1 VDGGW
6 RLDGALNL
14 DVHPPTGDAAAMAA
28 TIQGRGLPVTYQGHW
43 QEGGLWSFALGGKG
57 TDWELGLSQNQTR
70 TAGTNRLSFKPLL
83 SLTARGRKN
92 QVEIEADVRLAE
104 FRGLFDQTTFR
115 VPNLSVHAVG
125 EGPWNQL
132 QGHCEVKADNLRLNT
147 AQLSG
152 HLPRLSV
159 KSNFTTVNGSLQM
172 SGETRLSRGVVR
184 LPDQQ
189 MRLEGLRLNIP
200 FSWPHDPLT
209 AGGSVYLAAANWNN
223 LALGEVRGRIR
234 QQADGADFRL
244 THQSPILP
252 GGKLQID
259 GRLALEAG
267 NASPHLDVGYRFERP
282 VSPDDI
288 DLGRRVT
295 DLAGIH
301 FNGRIEAEGRG
312 TYQTGQIQ
320 AGLTIKLSDGRL
332 LQPKQKRGM
341 VGLTGSI
348 DFPNLP
354 SMRSAPG
361 QQVAFER
368 AYIGDIAAT
377 DGQFD
382 FQIEPDSVFFLEQSR
397 FKWCDG
403 TVYLPATRV
412 VPANKDY
419 DVALWCD
426 RLKLAP
432 LLEQLGA
439 ARAEGGGTV
448 SGRIPIGFRQGRI
461 LIDSGFLFSSPGEGG
476 RIRLRGT
483 EMLTAGIPPGTPQYN
498 QLELA
503 RRALEEYDYDWVKLG
518 LATVPQEDLLRLK
531 LQLSGRPSK
540 PLAFVYDART
550 AGFVPAGPE
559 SPGSRFEEIK
569 LDVNFS
575 LPLNRLL
582 EYKDLLKLFS

>member
-1 VDGGW
+1 
-6 RLDGALNL
+6 
-14 DVHPPTGDAAAMAA
+14 
-28 TIQGRGLPVTYQGHW
+28 
-43 QEGGLWSFALGGKG
+43 
-57 TDWELGLSQNQTR
+57 
-70 TAGTNRLSFKPLL
+70 
-83 SLTARGRKN
+83 
-92 QVEIEADVRLAE
+92 
-104 FRGLFDQTTFR
+104 
-115 VPNLSVHAVG
+115 
-125 EGPWNQL
+125 
-132 QGHCEVKADNLRLNT
+132 
-147 AQLSG
+147 
-152 HLPRLSV
+152 
-159 KSNFTTVNGSLQM
+159 
-172 SGETRLSRGVVR
+172 
-184 LPDQQ
+184 
-189 MRLEGLRLNIP
+189 
-200 FSWPHDPLT
+200 
-209 AGGSVYLAAANWNN
+209 
-223 LALGEVRGRIR
+223 
-234 QQADGADFRL
+234 
-244 THQSPILP
+244 
-252 GGKLQID
+252 
-259 GRLALEAG
+259 
-267 NASPHLDVGYRFERP
+267 
-282 VSPDDI
+282 
-288 DLGRRVT
+288 
-295 DLAGIH
+295 
-301 FNGRIEAEGRG
+301 
-312 TYQTGQIQ
+312 
-320 AGLTIKLSDGRL
+320 
-332 LQPKQKRGM
+332 
-341 VGLTGSI
+341 
-348 DFPNLP
+348 
-354 SMRSAPG
+354 MRSAPG

-448 SGRIPIGFRQGRI
+448 SGRIPMRFRQGRI

-476 RIRLRGT
+476 TIRLRGT

-540 PLAFVYDART
+540 PLAFIYDSRSG
-550 AGFVPAGPE
+550 GFVPAGPE